1 MTRETVEILKTH
13 KEGLVPDFL
22 GMFHLGF
29 VHCGTAASFNKSLS
43 LTNRQLQAFS
53 VPCIPFFLFFYFFCR
68 RHNSF
73 FLFFVVV
80 KTAFY

>member
-13 KEGLVPDFL
+13 KEVLVPDFL

-53 VPCIPFFLFFYFFCR
+53 VR
-68 RHNSF
+68 
-73 FLFFVVV
+73 
-80 KTAFY
+80 

>member
-22 GMFHLGF
+22 VMFHLGF

-53 VPCIPFFLFFYFFCR
+53 VL
-68 RHNSF
+68 
-73 FLFFVVV
+73 
-80 KTAFY
+80 